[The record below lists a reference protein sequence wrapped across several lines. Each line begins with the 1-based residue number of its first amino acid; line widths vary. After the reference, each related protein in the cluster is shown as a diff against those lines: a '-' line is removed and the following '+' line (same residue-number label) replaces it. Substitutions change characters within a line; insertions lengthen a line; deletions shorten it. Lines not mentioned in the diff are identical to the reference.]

1 MHAIINSFFCLKKF
15 VHAVI
20 FLGDVPCALRDYGNS
35 HKVCVCNAT
44 YCDTITRVNS
54 LKSGDF
60 VAIISSKE
68 GLRFNKTHGKLAR
81 HRLEA
86 NQSTLSAKSK
96 FLIVF

>member
-1 MHAIINSFFCLKKF
+1 MLPSIVFFVLRSLF
-15 VHAVI
+15 I
-20 FLGDVPCALRDYGNS
+20 QLFFLGDLPCALRDYGNN

-54 LKSGDF
+54 LTSGDF

-68 GLRFNKTHGKLAR
+68 GLRFNKTHGKLVR
-81 HRLEA
+81 HRLET

-96 FLIVF
+96 F